1 MLVCKFVC
9 MLVYAGVGAGSFAG
23 ACSPLSIYLS
33 IYIYILWL
41 CVEWGRALHFLGM
54 VLKIE
59 FVGETAV

>member
-1 MLVCKFVC
+1 MLGWVRG
-9 MLVYAGVGAGSFAG
+9 LLLGPALLY
-23 ACSPLSIYLS
+23 LSIYLS